1 MTERRRSGQRREVG
15 EAARGAVLGTLVAVA
30 FLPAPIEAQEA
41 DPPPAAGADAE
52 VVGIVREEGSREPLR
67 AVRVRLSGGP
77 AADGTEREATTDG
90 RGVFRFYGL
99 PPGTYRVRASHL
111 GYRTA
116 EAELTLEAGEER
128 PVTVLLAPRPVEL
141 PGVEAEVAAETWL
154 PGFRWRREHL
164 DGHFL
169 TRKDIV
175 DEDPVRVTDL
185 VRSLPQ
191 VRVRYSPDEGWYTTM
206 FSRGSG
212 WAEDARCKP
221 HIVLNGQW
229 VPRDLLEMSLNEIE
243 PEEVLAMEVYWKP
256 VELPDGLDPPPS
268 VVGEGAA
275 GPGSGIEAKGDQSGR
290 SRGPTSMG
298 GLEQLPF
305 SDMRTASCGTVVVWT
320 ELDAGSLQR

>member
-1 MTERRRSGQRREVG
+1 MRPPRLAHAGSGSVVSVVV
-15 EAARGAVLGTLVAVA
+15 ALVAVA
-30 FLPAPIEAQEA
+30 SLSGPGDAQEA
-41 DPPPAAGADAE
+41 DRAE
-52 VVGIVREEGSREPLR
+52 ASDTEARVVGIVREEGSREPLR

-77 AADGTEREATTDG
+77 AADRTEREATTDG
-90 RGVFRFYGL
+90 RGVFRFDGL
-99 PPGTYRVRASHL
+99 SPGTYRVRTRHL

-116 EAELTLEAGEER
+116 EAELTLAAGEER
-128 PVTVLLAPRPVEL
+128 PVTVLMTPRPVEL
-141 PGVEAEVAAETWL
+141 PGVEAEVPAETWL

-175 DEDPVRVTDL
+175 EEDPVRVTDL
-185 VRSLPQ
+185 VRSLPE
-191 VRVRYSPDEGWYTTM
+191 VRVRYRPDEGWYTTM

-243 PEEVLAMEVYWKP
+243 PEDVLAMEVYWKP
-256 VELPDGLDPPPS
+256 VELPDDLDPPPS
-268 VVGEGAA
+268 VLGEGAA
-275 GPGSGIEAKGDQSGR
+275 GPGSGIEAGEGGPVGD
-290 SRGPTSMG
+290 RGPTSMG

-305 SDMRTASCGTVVVWT
+305 SDMRTSSCGTVVVWT
-320 ELDAGSLQR
+320 ELEAGRLEP